1 MLEVLVKEEEVLKHI
16 RNSTY
21 KNGKKNV
28 NTTDFSFKAH
38 EWQMVITIKRY
49 KSKVINFDNDKT
61 FEDQKAIKTIFN
73 NQRLQN
79 KNSWI
84 YIF

>member
-38 EWQMVITIKRY
+38 E
-49 KSKVINFDNDKT
+49 
-61 FEDQKAIKTIFN
+61 
-73 NQRLQN
+73 
-79 KNSWI
+79 
-84 YIF
+84 